1 MRISSI
7 RRGRLAFAAIAV
19 LPALA
24 LAGCGGIDPGSV
36 ESAIKKQFQ
45 KEGATAQTVK
55 CPGSIADKA
64 SQTINCSATVTES
77 GGKEVSGTVTV
88 TLEHTTITKFEFSA
102 GGGATPATPSTP
114 ATTTT

>member
-7 RRGRLAFAAIAV
+7 RRGRLAFAATAV

-55 CPGSIADKA
+55 CPGSISDKA
-64 SQTINCSATVTES
+64 SQTIECSANVSEA
-77 GGKEVSGTVTV
+77 GGKQVSGTVTV
-88 TLEHTTITKFEFSA
+88 TLEHTTITKFAFSP
-102 GGGATPATPSTP
+102 GGAATPATPSTP